1 MADSD
6 SSDGNNA
13 IFETGFAVIIAFVIA
28 ILALAVY
35 LAVFKDWWPLGK
47 AGFSDTEWNAFEP
60 RLRVAVKLVAPS
72 ALIGAVLIAVGL
84 WMAIV
89 EWRGRFAVAKKLEAG
104 KPGGT
109 MIMSADDAGKA
120 IEALSKLQG
129 AALVMVIGG
138 LLMLSAAWVAQ
149 SAASP
154 PPASP
159 ASATASQGT

>member
-13 IFETGFAVIIAFVIA
+13 IFKTGFAVIIAFMIA
-28 ILALAVY
+28 ILALVMY
-35 LAVFKDWWPLGK
+35 LAIFKDWWPLGK

-60 RLRVAVKLVAPS
+60 RLRVAVKLAAPS
-72 ALIGAVLIAVGL
+72 VLIGAVLIAVGL

-89 EWRGRFAVAKKLEAG
+89 EWRGRFAVAKRLEAG
-104 KPGGT
+104 KPGET
-109 MIMSADDAGKA
+109 VMTADDAGKA

-129 AALVMVIGG
+129 AALVMVIGA

-154 PPASP
+154 QPASP
-159 ASATASQGT
+159 TSATATG

>member
-1 MADSD
+1 M
-6 SSDGNNA
+6 
-13 IFETGFAVIIAFVIA
+13 
-28 ILALAVY
+28 Y
-35 LAVFKDWWPLGK
+35 LAIFKDWWPLGK

-60 RLRVAVKLVAPS
+60 RLRVAVKLAAPS
-72 ALIGAVLIAVGL
+72 VLIGAVLIAVGL

-89 EWRGRFAVAKKLEAG
+89 EWRGRFAIAKRLEATE
-104 KPGGT
+104 PGRT
-109 MIMSADDAGKA
+109 TVMTADDAGKA

-129 AALVMVIGG
+129 AALVMVIGS

-159 ASATASQGT
+159 TSATAAEGT

>member
-1 MADSD
+1 VAD
-6 SSDGNNA
+6 SSDGDKA
-13 IFETGFAVIIAFVIA
+13 IFKTGFAVIIASVIA
-28 ILALAVY
+28 ILALFTY
-35 LAVFKDWWPLGK
+35 LAIFKDWWPLGK

-60 RLRVAVKLVAPS
+60 RLKVAVKLAAPS
-72 ALIGAVLIAVGL
+72 VLIGAVLIAVGL

-89 EWRGRFAVAKKLEAG
+89 EWRGRFAVAKRLEAG
-104 KPGGT
+104 KVGERIIT
-109 MIMSADDAGKA
+109 ADEAGKV

-129 AALVMVIGG
+129 AALVMVIGA

-159 ASATASQGT
+159 ASATAAEGT